1 VLYLRP
7 DWLGETKRVHPAI
20 AVQAAAIFVATN
32 IDDLVVLA
40 VFFGRARGDR
50 SATARVVVG
59 QYVGFIAILAVSVVG
74 ALGARLLSDTAIAYL
89 GLVPLLLGMR
99 AAWMAWRHRDS
110 DEDDWEMA
118 RPGVGTATVAAVS
131 FANGGDNI
139 GVYVPVFA
147 VAGPSGMA
155 GYVIAF
161 LVGLGFLCV
170 LSQRI
175 AAHPAVARVLER
187 WEHIVVPAV
196 LIGIGLVILVDGGA
210 FGL

>member
-1 VLYLRP
+1 MFP
-7 DWLGETKRVHPAI
+7 DRLGETERVHPAI
-20 AVQAAAIFVATN
+20 VVQAAAMFVATN

-50 SATARVVVG
+50 SATARVIVG

-74 ALGARLLSDTAIAYL
+74 ALGARLLSDTAIAYF
-89 GLVPLLLGMR
+89 GLVPLLLGIR
-99 AAWMAWRHRDS
+99 AAWTAWQQRDG

-118 RPGVGTATVAAVS
+118 RPGVGTATVAAVT

-139 GVYVPVFA
+139 GVYIPVFA
-147 VAGPSGMA
+147 LAGPSGMA
-155 GYVIAF
+155 VYVTAF
-161 LVGLGFLCV
+161 LVGLGVLCV

-175 AAHPAVARVLER
+175 AAYPAVARVLER